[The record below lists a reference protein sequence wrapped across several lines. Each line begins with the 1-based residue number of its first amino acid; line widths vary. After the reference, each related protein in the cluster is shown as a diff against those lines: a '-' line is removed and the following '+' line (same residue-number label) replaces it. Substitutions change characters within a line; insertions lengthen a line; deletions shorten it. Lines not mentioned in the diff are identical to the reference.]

1 VKHAIQKRLAAAE
14 RAAASLVVDPD
25 AEPSPIGI
33 SRGEYQALWI
43 EWATSQSHISQDEIA
58 VVVDALAYEVLHR
71 PVLRE
76 IQVVV
81 EVLEKHHAEVSAIT
95 GRSKQTSGPQIGA
108 TH

>member
-1 VKHAIQKRLAAAE
+1 MKHAIQKRLAAAE
-14 RAAASLVVDPD
+14 RAAANLVIDPD

-43 EWATSQSHISQDEIA
+43 EWAASQPHVSQDQIA
-58 VVVDALAYEVLHR
+58 VVADALDYEVQHR

-95 GRSKQTSGPQIGA
+95 GRSKQMSGTQISA